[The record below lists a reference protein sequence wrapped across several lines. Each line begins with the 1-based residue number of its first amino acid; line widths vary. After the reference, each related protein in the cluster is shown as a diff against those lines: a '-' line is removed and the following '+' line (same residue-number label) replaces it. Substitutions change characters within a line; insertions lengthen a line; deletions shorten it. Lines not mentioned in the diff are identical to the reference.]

1 MIRTIVN
8 DLRDIPKKR
17 ISLVLRRMGEIKVIL
32 SASVALL
39 VFFGFRK
46 ALKIDFGPVD
56 DHEILKFLGSDREIK
71 FYQLP
76 GVLWQETE
84 VGHWGQTS
92 RYRPSYYFL
101 RILETTVFETHAKL
115 WFASRLAMLCV
126 TALALSATV
135 VEVTATRSRSVKF
148 SIGISTVFVILSI
161 KSFPEIIFRLGI
173 AETYLV
179 LAFAVFLFS
188 FTKLIQNSASRFF
201 WNLIL
206 LSLVV
211 AIGSKE
217 NGVALVI
224 PFLYLLVVQLKTYPQ
239 VRKARIFQGFTA
251 VVFAC
256 LVIVNSLK
264 NIAEVGTDVYGSQRG
279 LRASLSLLQQF
290 SENSS
295 TRISSLVLILIM
307 SLTVINYSVA
317 RRFKSTTK
325 AALFMSIL
333 LYLLLATE
341 FVFYQGSFG
350 ELRYQLITELS
361 SNLLVFILIAVVLS
375 TFSLVMPHREVVLG
389 LVVILG
395 FFLSHQIGENY
406 SQSIKTNGAIADS
419 LVLQTE
425 EYQTK
430 LKAIEEALIQ
440 KSYRG
445 IVIQLNNVW
454 DYEPA
459 YAISQYV
466 AFLGNGLPVSLK
478 VDIAQV
484 ALGLETTLLNQL
496 LEYQS
501 QGSIEWKVLP
511 QSQVMQV
518 DNLCIVFNGAPAD
531 SQICK
536 ASLPG

>member
-1 MIRTIVN
+1 
-8 DLRDIPKKR
+8 
-17 ISLVLRRMGEIKVIL
+17 
-32 SASVALL
+32 
-39 VFFGFRK
+39 
-46 ALKIDFGPVD
+46 
-56 DHEILKFLGSDREIK
+56 
-71 FYQLP
+71 
-76 GVLWQETE
+76 
-84 VGHWGQTS
+84 
-92 RYRPSYYFL
+92 
-101 RILETTVFETHAKL
+101 
-115 WFASRLAMLCV
+115 
-126 TALALSATV
+126 
-135 VEVTATRSRSVKF
+135 
-148 SIGISTVFVILSI
+148 
-161 KSFPEIIFRLGI
+161 
-173 AETYLV
+173 
-179 LAFAVFLFS
+179 
-188 FTKLIQNSASRFF
+188 
-201 WNLIL
+201 
-206 LSLVV
+206 
-211 AIGSKE
+211 
-217 NGVALVI
+217 
-224 PFLYLLVVQLKTYPQ
+224 
-239 VRKARIFQGFTA
+239 
-251 VVFAC
+251 
-256 LVIVNSLK
+256 
-264 NIAEVGTDVYGSQRG
+264 
-279 LRASLSLLQQF
+279 
-290 SENSS
+290 
-295 TRISSLVLILIM
+295 
-307 SLTVINYSVA
+307 
-317 RRFKSTTK
+317 
-325 AALFMSIL
+325 
-333 LYLLLATE
+333 
-341 FVFYQGSFG
+341 
-350 ELRYQLITELS
+350 
-361 SNLLVFILIAVVLS
+361 
-375 TFSLVMPHREVVLG
+375 MPHREVVLG